1 VRARSPIR
9 RSSVRVLA
17 VGTLIVVALVAT
29 GCTTTTARRA
39 GESVIEH
46 ATDDTFYV
54 VPNPL
59 PPAAPGTLIRSE
71 RLLGAPNG
79 AIAWRVLYHSRDV
92 FGHDIAVS
100 GVVVAPN
107 RDAPHNGWPVVAWAH
122 PTTGTAQKCAP
133 SKGLDPFDVIEGLRA
148 LIDDGYVVAAT
159 DYSGMGAS
167 GPPAYLVGTTE
178 GNNTL
183 DSVRAAR
190 QIADAHASSEF
201 LLWGHSQG
209 GQAALFAAQ
218 DARSYA
224 PELHLLGVAVAA
236 PAVKLDALL
245 RDDIVDDLGV
255 ELGAYAF
262 DAYLKVYGPTHPT
275 ATMSSFVTPAGIAAI
290 PKLVTYCS
298 LNPLQT
304 RDLDRIAKPLV
315 GHFLT
320 ADPGTIEPWKT
331 WLAENTPGGRPI
343 DVPIFI
349 AQGTDDHTVRPPTT
363 NAYVAEL
370 CAAGATVEYVALPG
384 TGHALAAL
392 KALPKVQPWLH
403 DRAADRPAPN
413 NCAQHPF
420 GVARQRASSAPSASS
435 VSTIVSASTGSARI
449 WRDFAKPHTPAPS
462 AATAPSA
469 MA

>member
-1 VRARSPIR
+1 MRFGAIAVAVAIALIATACNATSTR
-9 RSSVRVLA
+9 RV
-17 VGTLIVVALVAT
+17 
-29 GCTTTTARRA
+29 

-46 ATDDTFYV
+46 ATDDAFYD

-79 AIAWRVLYHSRDV
+79 AIAWRVLYHSRDA
-92 FGHDIAVS
+92 FDHDIAVS
-100 GVVVAPN
+100 GVVVTPN
-107 RDAPHNGWPVVAWAH
+107 RSAPHDGWPVVAWAH
-122 PTTGTAQKCAP
+122 PTTGTAQRCAP
-133 SKGLDPFDVIEGLRA
+133 SKGLDPFGVIEGLRD
-148 LIDDGYVVAAT
+148 LIDHGFTVAAT

-167 GPPAYLVGTTE
+167 GPPSYLIGTTE

-190 QIADAHASSEF
+190 QIPDAHAGAQF

-218 DARSYA
+218 GARTYA
-224 PELHLLGVAVAA
+224 PELRLVGVAVAA
-236 PAVKLDALL
+236 PAVKLDELL
-245 RDDIVDDLGV
+245 RDDIVDNLGV

-262 DAYLKVYGPTHPT
+262 DAYLKAYGPTHPT
-275 ATMSSFVTPAGIAAI
+275 ATISSFVTPAGVAAI

-298 LNPLQT
+298 LNPIQM

-315 GHFLT
+315 GKFLT

-331 WLAENTPGGRPI
+331 WLAENTPGAQPI
-343 DVPIFI
+343 GVPIFI
-349 AQGTDDHTVRPPTT
+349 AQGTDDHTVRPVTT
-363 NAYVAEL
+363 NTYVAQL
-370 CAAGATVEYVALPG
+370 CAMHETVEYVALPG

-403 DRAADRPAPN
+403 DRAA
-413 NCAQHPF
+413 
-420 GVARQRASSAPSASS
+420 G
-435 VSTIVSASTGSARI
+435 
-449 WRDFAKPHTPAPS
+449 KPAPS
-462 AATAPSA
+462 NCALHPSA
-469 MA
+469 